1 MDYIDLVIGLNW
13 PGFLSIVSTW
23 AEKYPR
29 VFSSILKVVVSVW
42 IMSPRPSLMIYCIQA
57 AEECLAGT
65 AGTTEQSTVKWRV
78 PFRMRKTAK
87 HFEVRLGPPGGDKV
101 RLRRLSDVTDVI
113 LGMCAGI
120 QGHHREGSPIHQY
133 VLVDKRLHPARAN
146 RLQGRDLLLQGAG
159 GR

>member
-1 MDYIDLVIGLNW
+1 MDYIDLNW
-13 PGFLSIVSTW
+13 PGFLSICWTW
-23 AEKYPR
+23 AEKYSR

-65 AGTTEQSTVKWRV
+65 AGTTEQSAVKWRV

-101 RLRRLSDVTDVI
+101 RIYSNKVI
-113 LGMCAGI
+113 ICTVRDNCAGI
-120 QGHHREGSPIHQY
+120 QGDHWEGPSLHQY
-133 VLVDKRLHPARAN
+133 VLVDQRLHPARAHS
-146 RLQGRDLLLQGAG
+146 LQGRDVLLQGP
-159 GR
+159 GRR